1 MGTELDESQSSDMGT
16 QYAAIVKTSALKNS
30 MQAKDKMVHL
40 YMTDLQVTMISLM
53 DRRSCDAL
61 CLGEFLAGLVWHSS
75 SSSSTPPRAQPNSFS
90 STKTGSGAGWNSL
103 TTPLQTQLLELNLG
117 VGVVPN
123 RPMTSPGISSC

>member
-53 DRRSCDAL
+53 DRRS
-61 CLGEFLAGLVWHSS
+61 
-75 SSSSTPPRAQPNSFS
+75 
-90 STKTGSGAGWNSL
+90 
-103 TTPLQTQLLELNLG
+103 
-117 VGVVPN
+117 
-123 RPMTSPGISSC
+123 